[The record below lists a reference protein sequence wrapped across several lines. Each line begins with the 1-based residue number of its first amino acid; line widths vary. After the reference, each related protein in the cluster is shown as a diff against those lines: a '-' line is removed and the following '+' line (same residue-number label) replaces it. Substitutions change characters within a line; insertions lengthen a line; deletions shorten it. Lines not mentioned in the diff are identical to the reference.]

1 MFKSEGH
8 RRWLKKHKPGVAK
21 KIEARSGNRVR
32 FRKKRKGKRGKARR
46 RG

>member
-1 MFKSEGH
+1 MFKTEAH

-21 KIEARSGNRVR
+21 RIEAKSGNRVR
-32 FRKKRKGKRGKARR
+32 YPKRKGKKGKARR